1 MGENL
6 TSKLGEN
13 LTSKLGPKIK
23 KKFQVTINCAE
34 RGLLLLRVR
43 DEINMT
49 LQAYQTIYE
58 SSIGFGCRKALYAK
72 KGEIET
78 SDLIQNLQSEL
89 IQLENEANDLKAKI
103 DAIQRK
109 EEREREALKRK
120 QAEEVQFLK
129 VRNFTR
135 TGEDHDFLGEILVFF
150 FVSEKLGRK
159 EKNRTGDV
167 FSRTSLYSTH
177 SRTVT
182 FCVFFFDFFQIFQE
196 IRPKPENIPG
206 HFL

>member
-1 MGENL
+1 MF
-6 TSKLGEN
+6 
-13 LTSKLGPKIK
+13 
-23 KKFQVTINCAE
+23 FQVTINCAE

-72 KGEIET
+72 KGEVET
-78 SDLIQNLQSEL
+78 AEL
-89 IQLENEANDLKAKI
+89 IENLNIELGQLENESKDLKSKI

-129 VRNFTR
+129 VSP
-135 TGEDHDFLGEILVFF
+135 V
-150 FVSEKLGRK
+150 
-159 EKNRTGDV
+159 KNIN
-167 FSRTSLYSTH
+167 
-177 SRTVT
+177 
-182 FCVFFFDFFQIFQE
+182 C
-196 IRPKPENIPG
+196 
-206 HFL
+206 

>member
-1 MGENL
+1 MSMYSRCPRGYRPPPRL
-6 TSKLGEN
+6 IIFLC
-13 LTSKLGPKIK
+13 IK
-23 KKFQVTINCAE
+23 VTINCAE

-78 SDLIQNLQSEL
+78 ADLIENLNSEL
-89 IQLENEANDLKAKI
+89 VQLENEATDLKAKI
-103 DAIQRK
+103 EAIQRK

-129 VRNFTR
+129 V
-135 TGEDHDFLGEILVFF
+135 
-150 FVSEKLGRK
+150 
-159 EKNRTGDV
+159 
-167 FSRTSLYSTH
+167 
-177 SRTVT
+177 
-182 FCVFFFDFFQIFQE
+182 
-196 IRPKPENIPG
+196 
-206 HFL
+206 